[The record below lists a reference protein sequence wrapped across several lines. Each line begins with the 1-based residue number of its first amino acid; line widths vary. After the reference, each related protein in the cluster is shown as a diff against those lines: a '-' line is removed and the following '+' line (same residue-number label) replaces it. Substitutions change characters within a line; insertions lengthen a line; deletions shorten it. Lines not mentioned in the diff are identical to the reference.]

1 MSKPQ
6 HVQRSAQV
14 TTEMAGLRL
23 DQAAVR
29 LFDGFSR
36 AELTRWIKS
45 GELQVDGEIAQPKR
59 RLRGDER
66 LELSGQARQLPD
78 WQTAQALDL
87 TCLFEDEDLLV
98 INKPAGLVVHPGAG
112 QVDGT
117 LLNGLLHRRPE
128 LRQLPRAG
136 IVHRLDKD
144 TSGLLVVAASARA
157 HARLTADLKEHLVER
172 TYAAVVEGAL
182 TGGMD
187 IEQPIGRHPTV
198 RTRQAVR
205 RDGKYALTHVR
216 LLERFYGHTF
226 VQAQLETGRT
236 HQIRVHL
243 AGVGHPLVGDI
254 RYGAKRRLPAGCT
267 PALAQC
273 LQQFPRQA
281 LHARELAFTHPGTGA
296 FVSFE
301 APLPTDLEAVL
312 AALREHKA
320 TMDAAGTR
328 TSH

>member
-1 MSKPQ
+1 
-6 HVQRSAQV
+6 
-14 TTEMAGLRL
+14 
-23 DQAAVR
+23 
-29 LFDGFSR
+29 
-36 AELTRWIKS
+36 
-45 GELQVDGEIAQPKR
+45 
-59 RLRGDER
+59 
-66 LELSGQARQLPD
+66 
-78 WQTAQALDL
+78 
-87 TCLFEDEDLLV
+87 
-98 INKPAGLVVHPGAG
+98 
-112 QVDGT
+112 
-117 LLNGLLHRRPE
+117 
-128 LRQLPRAG
+128 
-136 IVHRLDKD
+136 
-144 TSGLLVVAASARA
+144 
-157 HARLTADLKEHLVER
+157 
-172 TYAAVVEGAL
+172 
-182 TGGMD
+182 MD

-328 TSH
+328 TPH